1 MKRLRCLGRLFFV
14 SGVVLGIALHSLPR
28 GIAYAQPRSE
38 ALPLADLHFHA
49 EQGLAPDA
57 VLGAMDRAGVR
68 WAGNG
73 AKGPDGLWRAFVE
86 AAQDRFLPFAGQG
99 AIGRRIREQG
109 EAAWTLKSPEIT
121 RYLESLEQGLR
132 SGRLRGVGELF
143 VNNQSSHSRSFQPTR
158 YPADSPLMRR
168 LLTLA
173 ATYHAPLSVHMDADP
188 GSVEELE
195 HLLPIDRNGL
205 VIWAHCGFWI
215 EADQVQRLMDRHPN
229 LFCELSYR
237 DDRAHPR
244 GFQGVP
250 ITGFQRRLKSDWKAL
265 LENHSDRFLIG
276 TDVDNLGQYQ
286 GIIDFYREVLTQLAP
301 DAAKR
306 IAHGNAMRLF
316 RLSQ

>member
-1 MKRLRCLGRLFFV
+1 MKRLRCLGRLFLV

-28 GIAYAQPRSE
+28 DAYAQPRSE

-49 EQGLAPDA
+49 ERGLAPDA

-73 AKGPDGLWRAFVE
+73 AKGADALWRPFVE

-99 AIGRRIREQG
+99 AIGVQIQKQG
-109 EAAWTLKSPEIT
+109 EAAWTLRSPEIT

-132 SGRLRGVGELF
+132 AGRFRGIGELF
-143 VNNQSSHSRSFQPTR
+143 VNNQHSHAPDFQPTR
-158 YPADSPLMRR
+158 YPADSPLVRR

-173 ATYHAPLSVHMDADP
+173 ATYHAPLSVHMEADP

-195 HLLPIDRNGL
+195 RLLPIDRNGL

-215 EADQVQRLMDRHPN
+215 EADQLQRLMDQHSN
-229 LFCELSYR
+229 LLCELSHR
-237 DDRAHPR
+237 DDRAHALR
-244 GFQGVP
+244 LRTVP
-250 ITGFQRRLKSDWKAL
+250 ITGSGRRLKSDWKAL
-265 LENHSDRFLIG
+265 LESHSDRFLIG
-276 TDVDNLGQYQ
+276 TDVDNFGHYQ
-286 GIIDFYREVLTQLAP
+286 GIIDFYREVLTQLTP

>member
-1 MKRLRCLGRLFFV
+1 MKRLRCLSRLFLV

-28 GIAYAQPRSE
+28 DAYAQPRSE

-49 EQGLAPDA
+49 EQGLAPAA
-57 VLGAMDRAGVR
+57 VLGAMDHAGVR

-73 AKGPDGLWRAFVE
+73 AKGADAFWRPFVE

-99 AIGRRIREQG
+99 AIGVRIQGQG

-132 SGRLRGVGELF
+132 AGRFRGIGELF
-143 VNNQSSHSRSFQPTR
+143 VNNQHSHAPDFQPTR
-158 YPADSPLMRR
+158 YPADSPLMQR

-173 ATYHAPLSVHMDADP
+173 ATYHAPLSVHMEADP

-195 HLLPIDRNGL
+195 RLLPIDRNGL

-215 EADQVQRLMDRHPN
+215 EADQLQTLMDRHPN
-229 LFCELSYR
+229 LLCELSHR
-237 DDRAHPR
+237 DDRAHAR
-244 GFQGVP
+244 RLRTVP
-250 ITGFQRRLKSDWKAL
+250 ITGFGRRLKSDWKAL

-286 GIIDFYREVLTQLAP
+286 AIIDFYREVLTQLSP

-306 IAHGNAMRLF
+306 IAHGNAVRLF
-316 RLSQ
+316 RLP

>member
-1 MKRLRCLGRLFFV
+1 MKHLRCLGRLFFV

-49 EQGLAPDA
+49 ERGLAPDA
-57 VLGAMDRAGVR
+57 VLGAMDRAGVT

-73 AKGPDGLWRAFVE
+73 AKGPDGLWRPFVE
-86 AAQDRFLPFAGQG
+86 AAPDRFLPFAGQG
-99 AIGRRIREQG
+99 AIGARIQAQG
-109 EAAWTLKSPEIT
+109 EAAWTLESPEII

-132 SGRLRGVGELF
+132 DGRFRGIGELF
-143 VNNQSSHSRSFQPTR
+143 VNNQNSHGVFQSTR

-173 ATYHAPLSVHMDADP
+173 ATYHAPLSVHMDSDP
-188 GSVEELE
+188 QSIEELE
-195 HLLPIDRNGL
+195 RLLPIDRNGP

-215 EADQVQRLMDRHPN
+215 EADQVRRLMNRHSN
-229 LFCELSYR
+229 LFCELSHR
-237 DDRAHPR
+237 DDRAYGPR
-244 GFQGVP
+244 FQPVA
-250 ITGFQRRLKSDWKAL
+250 ITGFWRRLKPDWKAL
-265 LENHSDRFLIG
+265 LEHHSDRFLIG
-276 TDVDNLGQYQ
+276 TDADDLGQFRA
-286 GIIDFYREVLTQLAP
+286 IIGFYRKVLSQLAP

-306 IAHGNAMRLF
+306 IAHGNAVRLF